1 MSIKPIDFQVMLPK
15 TAEVSKSINDN
26 QQKNLMMH
34 QNTADSLQ
42 QKSESEVKTVHSQ
55 EKATG
60 PKIKDNKDRE
70 KKNKKDNKKNKQKN
84 DSDSII
90 DIRL

>member
-15 TAEVSKSINDN
+15 TAEVSKTVNDN
-26 QQKNLMMH
+26 HQKVLVMH
-34 QNTADSLQ
+34 QNTANNLQ
-42 QKSESEVKTVHSQ
+42 HKAESEVRTVHSQ

-60 PKIKDNKDRE
+60 PQIKEKKDRE
-70 KKNKKDNKKNKQKN
+70 KKNKKDNKKNKPKN
-84 DSDSII
+84 DNESII